1 MNADDQK
8 LRDENLS
15 FYFEDIEKI
24 DKVLSNF
31 LTLSKA
37 KSVFLIDKSG
47 SMITYKGENQSI
59 NVDELSALVAASF
72 AATKEI
78 ARLLGEA
85 EFTVMFHQGKKDN
98 IHISLIGNKA
108 ISVTLFGDDTTV
120 GMIGHYSK
128 ELSHKLASIFEI
140 ISKRIVR
147 HQEQIAGD
155 LGAFV
160 ENKLN
165 ELFKVYP
172 S

>member
-1 MNADDQK
+1 MSTDDQQ
-8 LRDENLS
+8 LRQEYLS

-24 DKVLSNF
+24 DKVLSSY

-47 SMITYKGENQSI
+47 SMITYKGEDQSI

-85 EFTVMFHQGKKDN
+85 EFTVMFHQGQKDN

-108 ISVTLFGDDTTV
+108 ISVTLFGDDTTI

-128 ELSHKLASIFEI
+128 ELSQKLTTLFEI
-140 ISKRIVR
+140 ISKRISR
-147 HQEQIAGD
+147 HQEQISVD
-155 LGAFV
+155 LGASV
-160 ENKLN
+160 ESKLD
-165 ELFKVYP
+165 ELFKV
-172 S
+172 